1 MERRLAQLAALA
13 AFTAMLTRLGRLMQV
28 EPGQINWRAIL
39 IASVVLGALV
49 WWLAS
54 QVIRYPNV
62 ALFVFTSVSVILFL
76 RVGVPETLAFG
87 FLPGPETAQAV
98 FAEMADAV
106 AWIRHGVPPI
116 VPTDGVVAILSVTF
130 FSIGAFYA
138 WGAEQGSVAPMVLPS
153 IVLYVQFAVF
163 DRKEAE
169 WSWLLVAGVVLA
181 LAVTASA
188 FETTSGV
195 GRARTQEGIEIPKR
209 SLTGAMAVSLAV
221 ALTAASLA
229 HFFGPLVP
237 DYRVARNTGIAGT
250 GLLGGGASFDR
261 WVDLR
266 QSILNP
272 TNAVVF
278 TAALAEG
285 SPPAGEIYWRMETLD
300 TFDGVEWRRS
310 DDSSQPYE
318 PGSEIGEP
326 SDAYLGTNA
335 QVLHRVRAEAL
346 RRTGGLVPTAGM
358 PLEIR
363 SLPEIQAI
371 APGEFRILDDGAI
384 LYQPGLRA
392 GDTYEVASL
401 HADVRSDLGAL
412 ATAEPGVLS
421 PMFSAAAE
429 AGAWT
434 QPPSEEL
441 VANTELEDSERYR
454 ALPLDTPPAIFEIAR
469 EKTAGATTDF
479 ERAWMLQYWFRD
491 SGEFFYSQ
499 EVTTGHRSLD
509 LAAWLNNPTSLNFRQ
524 GYCEQF
530 AASMAVLARAL
541 GMESRVVWGFTPGTS
556 AEGGTQVIVRD
567 ANAHAW
573 VEIWIDGFGWVPF
586 EPTPRAGFVLPSLTA
601 SVEPLTFAPPP
612 VGTTTQTT
620 TPQTVP
626 IPQPTANGTNFPD
639 VWAVVVAGI
648 AALVA
653 SVPMIKSIRRRRRLL
668 NIDDGSF
675 AAAWEEIVDRLT
687 DIGERVPPSKTPLE
701 VARHTDHSIVSIA
714 TDYSA
719 EIYGGY
725 EGRAARTDL
734 LAAEAWLA
742 NEYGVWQ
749 RARGRLNPRS
759 LVSRR

>member
-1 MERRLAQLAALA
+1 
-13 AFTAMLTRLGRLMQV
+13 MQV

-412 ATAEPGVLS
+412 ATAEPGVL
-421 PMFSAAAE
+421 
-429 AGAWT
+429 
-434 QPPSEEL
+434 
-441 VANTELEDSERYR
+441 
-454 ALPLDTPPAIFEIAR
+454 DTPPAIFEIAR

-541 GMESRVVWGFTPGTS
+541 GMESRVVWGFTRPGC
-556 AEGGTQVIVRD
+556 QC
-567 ANAHAW
+567 
-573 VEIWIDGFGWVPF
+573 
-586 EPTPRAGFVLPSLTA
+586 PRMG
-601 SVEPLTFAPPP
+601 
-612 VGTTTQTT
+612 
-620 TPQTVP
+620 
-626 IPQPTANGTNFPD
+626 
-639 VWAVVVAGI
+639 
-648 AALVA
+648 
-653 SVPMIKSIRRRRRLL
+653 
-668 NIDDGSF
+668 
-675 AAAWEEIVDRLT
+675 
-687 DIGERVPPSKTPLE
+687 
-701 VARHTDHSIVSIA
+701 
-714 TDYSA
+714 
-719 EIYGGY
+719 
-725 EGRAARTDL
+725 
-734 LAAEAWLA
+734 
-742 NEYGVWQ
+742 
-749 RARGRLNPRS
+749 
-759 LVSRR
+759 